1 MISIKNVSK
10 SFSSKSPLAVDDVT
24 LEIKDGEI
32 LGLVGLNGAGKTTTI
47 RMASGIILPTKGT
60 IEIDGHDIVKDKV
73 KASSLVGWIPEFPN
87 FEPNA
92 KPVPLMRYFA
102 GFYGMKRQDSDRI
115 IKDLLDKVGLTP
127 YLNRKLR
134 TYSQGMKKRYSMAET
149 LIGDPKN
156 ILFDETL
163 NGLDPEG
170 VMFVRNLMLKLKK
183 EGKAILL
190 SSHILS
196 EVENI
201 ADKVAI
207 ISHGKL
213 IKLLNKG
220 ELKTLG
226 KETIRIMIDNI
237 DENIAKVLSDYG
249 EVSVSGNRVVI
260 SKLKIKRDQY
270 SEIPTALISNRYMIS
285 GFESSGVNLEEYFF
299 DLIGEHS

>member
-1 MISIKNVSK
+1 MISINNVTK
-10 SFSSKSPLAVDDVT
+10 SYSPKAPLAVEDLS

-60 IEIDGHDIVKDKV
+60 IEIDGYDIVKDKV
-73 KASSLVGWIPEFPN
+73 KASSFVGWIPEFPN

-102 GFYGMKRQDSDRI
+102 GFYGMKNKDSEQLI
-115 IKDLLDKVGLTP
+115 LELLDKVGLTP

-156 ILFDETL
+156 LLFDETL

-170 VMFVRNLMLKLKK
+170 VMFVRNLMLQLKK

-201 ADKVAI
+201 ADRVAI

-213 IKLLNKG
+213 IKLLNRG
-220 ELKTLG
+220 EMKTLG
-226 KETIRIMIDNI
+226 KESIRITIDNI
-237 DENIAKVLSDYG
+237 DSNVAALVSDFG
-249 EVSVSGNRVVI
+249 EVSVSGDRIILSN
-260 SKLKIKRDQY
+260 IKVSRDRF
-270 SEIPTALISNRYMIS
+270 SEIPKILVDNGYLISR
-285 GFESSGVNLEEYFF
+285 FESSGVNLEEYFF